1 MLIETSITNV
11 TNTKKVPPSLYSTII
26 SSEESSATVEY
37 ETFKGS
43 SNLFKSFQH
52 HFILFEMNGCPGS
65 GIRHRHSTAL
75 LIAPILGLR
84 HPRLHNTCSEANQL
98 SQRK

>member
-11 TNTKKVPPSLYSTII
+11 TNTKEVPPSLYSTII

-43 SNLFKSFQH
+43 SNLFKNFH
-52 HFILFEMNGCPGS
+52 HRFILFEMNGCPGS

-98 SQRK
+98 SLRK